1 MRARQTR
8 VKRCNA
14 GELEGSGD
22 GEGSGSRPRQT
33 PISKTHGEN
42 RRLVV
47 LRGVLVGWKKAIMA
61 LAVGVSSDICKRI
74 PVTER
79 TVGGIARLGLVVS
92 SKFFRSDIVG

>member
-1 MRARQTR
+1 MHAGTTDPR
-8 VKRCNA
+8 KECNA

-22 GEGSGSRPRQT
+22 GEGSGGRPRRT

-61 LAVGVSSDICKRI
+61 LAVWC
-74 PVTER
+74 
-79 TVGGIARLGLVVS
+79 
-92 SKFFRSDIVG
+92 IVGYLQANSGDREDGR